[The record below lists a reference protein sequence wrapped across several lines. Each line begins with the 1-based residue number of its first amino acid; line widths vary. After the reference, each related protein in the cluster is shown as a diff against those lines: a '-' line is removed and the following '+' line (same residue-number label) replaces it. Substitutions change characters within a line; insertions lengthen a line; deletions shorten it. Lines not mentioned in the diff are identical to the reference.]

1 MSNTFELEQAVLGAI
16 ILESRSY
23 DNVSSVIKPK
33 MFTDARHKAI
43 YSVMEEM
50 VSSGTQVDLLTLKSA
65 LSKANSLE
73 KAGGVFYLTEL
84 TSRIGSAAN
93 ISSHAAVIAQS
104 YMLKEIIRIADSMKA
119 SAMLDS
125 ADPFDI
131 IEQAVDNIRSMEYDE
146 GSDIDFNSAVVEAEF
161 DLEQIDKGEVVLMP
175 GAPFM
180 KGFSFLPG
188 EVVVIAADSGT
199 GKTSV
204 GMQWAIELDKK
215 GFGGFFSSLEMTPK
229 ALAMRE
235 MAMEAGV
242 NGFRMRQGNLSI
254 DQWNSWQKLK
264 GIKKLRISQ
273 AWTPESV
280 RKKIRSYRKDKKI
293 ADTTPVFA
301 VIDYVQLMHGSGNGE
316 EKLTNISHALKQ
328 VALEENAVVLELAQ
342 INREWLKTKDR
353 KPTIHNIRGS
363 DAIRHDADFVFL
375 LYRPEYAGVD
385 TFEDGTSTRDSGV
398 WIIGKS
404 RIGFPDGKQEGIC
417 SIVNGKWQEHQG
429 RYEVS
434 YAPEPVKPRLPF
446 KDDNDNLKDFP
457 F

>member
-1 MSNTFELEQAVLGAI
+1 MTKTFELEQAVIGAI
-16 ILESRSY
+16 ILESKSY
-23 DNVSSVIKPK
+23 DEVATVLKSK
-33 MFTDARHKAI
+33 MFTDQRHSTI
-43 YSVMEEM
+43 YSVIEDM
-50 VSSGTQVDLLTLKSA
+50 VSSGIQIDLLTVKSS
-65 LSKANSLE
+65 LSKANSLD

-93 ISSHAAVIAQS
+93 IISHATVIAQD
-104 YMLKEIIRIADSMKA
+104 YMLKEIVRIADSMKS
-119 SAMLDS
+119 SALLDS
-125 ADPFDI
+125 ADPFKI
-131 IEQAVDNIRSMEYDE
+131 IEEAVDNIRSMEYDDN
-146 GSDIDFNSAVVEAEF
+146 SDVDFNQAVTEAEF
-161 DLEQIDKGEVVLMP
+161 DLEQIDKGEIILMP

-188 EVVVIAADSGT
+188 EVIVIAADSGT

-242 NGFRMRQGNLSI
+242 NGFKMRQGNLSL
-254 DQWNSWQKLK
+254 DQWSSWQKLK

-293 ADTTPVFA
+293 LESTPVFA

-385 TFEDGTSTRDSGV
+385 TFEDGTSTRNSGV

-404 RIGFPDGKQEGIC
+404 RIGFPDNKQEGVC
-417 SIVNGKWQEHQG
+417 SIVNGKWVD
-429 RYEVS
+429 YEIQTVGT
-434 YAPEPVKPRLPF
+434 YVPEQIKPRMPF
-446 KDDNDNLKDFP
+446 KDNETELKDFP